1 MLELLPHARYIWRTA
16 LSDVRHRYAG
26 ASMGV
31 LWNILQPLSMIL
43 VYSLVFAGLMDR
55 HSSSDAPY
63 VVYLCSAML
72 PWIAFSETV
81 SRGSQSVLANS
92 QYLRKLPIPES
103 AFVAQTVVS
112 SAISLAISFAILAV
126 AALPFGFVPSAYWLL
141 APIPFATLLLLG
153 FGVGAMGAAVV
164 PFVKDMTEIIRIVL
178 MIGFWAY
185 PMVYV
190 PEILPDAV
198 ERLLPFNP
206 TYPALEAGRQMM
218 LEARLP
224 DWWLLPAAL
233 GWGLLFA
240 SLGMLALRAVRAEIR
255 DVI

>member
-26 ASMGV
+26 AGAGV

-43 VYSLVFAGLMDR
+43 IYSLVFASIMGR
-55 HSSSDAPY
+55 AGTGEAPY

-72 PWIAFSETV
+72 PWLAFSETV
-81 SRGSQSVLANS
+81 ARGSRAILANA

-103 AFVAQTVVS
+103 AFVAQAAVS
-112 SAISLAISFAILAV
+112 SAIGLAISYAILAV
-126 AALPFGFVPSAYWLL
+126 AAIPFGFIPNWYWLL
-141 APIPFATLLLLG
+141 APIPFALLLLMG
-153 FGVGAMGAAVV
+153 FGVAAIGAAVV
-164 PFVKDMTEIIRIVL
+164 PFVQDASEIIRIIL
-178 MIGFWAY
+178 TIGFWAY

-190 PEILPDAV
+190 ADILPDKLQIV
-198 ERLLPFNP
+198 LPLNP
-206 TYPALEAGRQMM
+206 TYPALEAGRQLM

-224 DWWLLPAAL
+224 DLWLLPTAL
-233 GWGLLFA
+233 GWGVLFTMLGLL
-240 SLGMLALRAVRAEIR
+240 SLRAVRAEIR

>member
-26 ASMGV
+26 SGAGV

-43 VYSLVFAGLMDR
+43 IYSLVFASIMDR
-55 HSSSDAPY
+55 PSRGDAPY

-72 PWIAFSETV
+72 PWIAFSDTV
-81 SRGSQSVLANS
+81 GRGSRAILANA

-103 AFVAQTVVS
+103 AFVAQAVVS
-112 SAISLAISFAILAV
+112 SAIGLAISYAILAV
-126 AALPFGFVPSAYWLL
+126 AAIPFGFVPNAYWLL
-141 APIPFATLLLLG
+141 APVAFVCLLLLG
-153 FGVGAMGAAVV
+153 FGVAAIGAAVV
-164 PFVKDMTEIIRIVL
+164 PFVQDVSEIIRIVL
-178 MIGFWAY
+178 TIGFWAY

-190 PEILPDAV
+190 ADILPHKLQV
-198 ERLLPFNP
+198 VLPLNP
-206 TYPALEAGRQMM
+206 AYPALEAGRQMM

-224 DWWLLPAAL
+224 DAWLLPTAL
-233 GWGLLFA
+233 GWGVLF
-240 SLGMLALRAVRAEIR
+240 SVLGLWALRAVRAEIR

>member
-26 ASMGV
+26 ASIGV

-43 VYSLVFAGLMDR
+43 VYSLVFASIMQREG
-55 HSSSDAPY
+55 SDQAPY

-72 PWIAFSETV
+72 PWLAFSETV
-81 SRGSQSVLANS
+81 SRGSQAVLTNA

-112 SAISLAISFAILAV
+112 SAISLAISYAILAV
-126 AALPFGFVPSAYWLL
+126 AAIPFGFIPNAYWLL
-141 APIPFATLLLLG
+141 APIPFAALLLLA
-153 FGVGAMGAAVV
+153 FGVAAMGAAVV
-164 PFVKDMTEIIRIVL
+164 PFVKDMAEVIRIAL

-190 PEILPDAV
+190 AEILPDKIEA
-198 ERLLPFNP
+198 LLPYNP
-206 TYPALEAGRQMM
+206 AYPALEAGRQMM

-224 DWWLLPAAL
+224 DAWLLPAAL
-233 GWGLLFA
+233 GWGVLFA
-240 SLGMLALRAVRAEIR
+240 ALGLLALRAVRAEIR

>member
-26 ASMGV
+26 ASIGV

-43 VYSLVFAGLMDR
+43 VYSLVFASIMQREG
-55 HSSSDAPY
+55 SDQAPY

-72 PWIAFSETV
+72 PWLAFSETV
-81 SRGSQSVLANS
+81 SRGSQAVLTNA

-112 SAISLAISFAILAV
+112 SAISLAISYAILAV
-126 AALPFGFVPSAYWLL
+126 AAIPFGFVPNAYWLL
-141 APIPFATLLLLG
+141 APLPFLALLLLG
-153 FGVGAMGAAVV
+153 FGVAALGAAVV
-164 PFVKDMTEIIRIVL
+164 PFVKDMAEIIRIVL

-190 PEILPDAV
+190 PQILPDAI

-206 TYPALEAGRQMM
+206 AYPALEAGRQMM
-218 LEARLP
+218 LEARMP
-224 DWWLLPAAL
+224 DAWLLPAAL
-233 GWGLLFA
+233 GWGVLF
-240 SLGMLALRAVRAEIR
+240 SMLGLLALRAVRAEIR